1 MAELDEHVLEEL
13 YTWID
18 EVPLSRPKRELKR
31 DFSDGV
37 LVAEVV
43 KHFHPNLV
51 ELHNYSSALAVNK
64 KIINWHILNRK
75 VFKRMGFEVNEDVI
89 KNIVNCQP
97 FAVEQL
103 LLLLRRKIEQLS
115 ERRAKSDDPE
125 VDQDELAYRQDPSL
139 RRAVSNQLNSQR
151 AKAPGAGANKSSGSI
166 IGGRVVAPGG
176 MKVSQKDTDGIH
188 KQGDI
193 LIRQLLAEKD
203 EQLNAKDETIEIL
216 QAKIGRLEQL
226 LKLKDIRIED
236 LQARL
241 TERIT
246 EMDQRMT
253 AATMPPA
260 QPPAPVPRST
270 IK

>member
-18 EVPLSRPKRELKR
+18 EIPLSRPKRELKR

-64 KIINWHILNRK
+64 KLINWHILNRK

-89 KNIVNCQP
+89 KNVVNCQP

-103 LLLLRRKIEQLS
+103 LLLLRRKIQQMS
-115 ERRAKSDDPE
+115 GRRAKSDDPE
-125 VDQDELAYRQDPSL
+125 VDQDERAYGQEASL

-151 AKAPGAGANKSSGSI
+151 VKAPGANKSSGSI
-166 IGGRVVAPGG
+166 IGGRVVAPGDT
-176 MKVSQKDTDGIH
+176 MVPQKDSDSIH
-188 KQGDI
+188 TQGDVMV
-193 LIRQLLAEKD
+193 RQLLEEKD
-203 EQLNAKDETIEIL
+203 QQLAAKDETIEIL
-216 QAKIGRLEQL
+216 QAKIRRLEQL

-241 TERIT
+241 NEH
-246 EMDQRMT
+246 EVDDQATTST
-253 AATMPPA
+253 AVPPTI
-260 QPPAPVPRST
+260 PPVPKGTS
-270 IK
+270 K